1 MPNFLLGTFSQT
13 TERFTG
19 AEIEAL
25 CREAALAALREDV
38 AGAAAV
44 AAQHFAA
51 ACAAAAPALTDARL
65 RQYEAWGCRSKP
77 CKP

>member
-1 MPNFLLGTFSQT
+1 MLLQD

-19 AEIEAL
+19 AELEAL

-44 AAQHFAA
+44 AARHFKAA
-51 ACAAAAPALTDARL
+51 RAAAAPALTAACL
-65 RQYEAWGCRSKP
+65 REYEAWGCRAKP
-77 CKP
+77 YRP